1 MIIIIINNN
10 YLNRNNL
17 INFNFEQKSEKNNYN
32 KMVIT

>member
-10 YLNRNNL
+10 YLNGNNL

-32 KMVIT
+32 KMVMT